1 MIMMDVQ
8 ENKRESCHDIAA
20 WIMTGFAL
28 LVILKMHLL
37 PALLAGLLVY
47 ELTNVLVRGIHLS
60 RLTGY
65 RARVVA
71 VTLIAAIVV
80 TIVSLVI
87 VGLAAF
93 FRSGSES
100 LPALFTKMAD
110 IIEDFKKLL
119 PAWVVNDYYPQDAE
133 SLQIAAV
140 EWLNNHAASIG
151 SAGKVAGRLAAHI
164 LIGMVVGAI
173 LSLREANPVA
183 NLKPLSAALSVRG
196 HRLSVAFRNV
206 VFAQIRI
213 AAINAF
219 LTWLYLGVALP
230 FLGIHLPLTKTL
242 IALTFVVGLMP
253 VIGNII
259 SNTFIV
265 IVSLNHSVP
274 IAISSLVFLV
284 VIHKLE
290 YFLNARIIG
299 SQIKARAWELL
310 VAMLVMESIF
320 GISGVIA
327 APIYYAYLKEELAE
341 KGLI

>member
-1 MIMMDVQ
+1 MIDVQ
-8 ENKRESCHDIAA
+8 VNKSESCHDIAA
-20 WIMTGFAL
+20 WTLTGFAL

-80 TIVSLVI
+80 TIVSLII

-93 FRSGSES
+93 FRSGNES
-100 LPALFTKMAD
+100 LPALFTKTAD
-110 IIEDFKKLL
+110 IIEDMKKLL
-119 PAWVVNDYYPQDAE
+119 PSWIVNDYYPQDAE
-133 SLQIAAV
+133 SIQIAAV
-140 EWLNNHAASIG
+140 DWLNNHAASIG
-151 SAGKVAGRLAAHI
+151 SAGKIAGRAAAHI
-164 LIGMVVGAI
+164 LIGMVIGAI
-173 LSLREANPVA
+173 LSLREANPVS
-183 NLKPLSAALSVRG
+183 NLKPLAAALSVRG
-196 HRLSVAFRNV
+196 HRLSKAFRNV

-219 LTWLYLGVALP
+219 LTWIYLGVVLP
-230 FLGIHLPLTKTL
+230 LIGIYLPLTKTL
-242 IALTFVVGLMP
+242 IAITFVVGLMP

-265 IVSLNHSVP
+265 IVSLNHSLP
-274 IAISSLVFLV
+274 IAISSLTFLI

-290 YFLNARIIG
+290 YFLNAKIIG